1 MQEDRLW
8 QYTVPKNVLDSLSLK
23 ERNRQENIFELIYT
37 EQDFVNDLAYVEEV
51 KQKRRQEY
59 LLIALKR
66 AGSLP

>member
-8 QYTVPKNVLDSLSLK
+8 QYTVPKSVLNSLSLK

-66 AGSLP
+66 VGSLP